1 MENILVKTVG
11 LLRVDM
17 VEIYPATL
25 SNIEEP
31 PAHSHSRVFI
41 GYFQAEDVENF
52 YFFHSADLL
61 QQQV

>member
-25 SNIEEP
+25 CNIEEP
-31 PAHSHSRVFI
+31 PAHCHSRVFI
-41 GYFQAEDVENF
+41 RYFQAEDVENF
-52 YFFHSADLL
+52 YFFNSADLL